1 MPPEAILF
9 DFDGTLVDTEWQ
21 IYLAWKHFYAREGQE
36 LPIEVYVQCIGSDF
50 DTWSPKTHLEN
61 LTGRAF
67 DWEALDLSRNKEIR
81 ASLAG
86 QGAVEGVREL
96 LDKLSGKVPMA
107 VVSSSSHDWVDG
119 WLERLDLTSYFDATI
134 CQGDAPRIKPAPDLY
149 LQAAKVVGL
158 SPEKC
163 LVIEDSVNGCLSAK
177 AADMQAYA
185 LPNRI
190 TRVSDF
196 SLADRVFQTMPSL
209 SIALCEIFG

>member
-1 MPPEAILF
+1 MLPEAILF

-21 IYLAWKHFYAREGQE
+21 IYLAWRNFYSREGQE

-50 DTWSPKTHLEN
+50 DTWSPKTHLES
-61 LTGRAF
+61 LTRRAF
-67 DWEALDLSRNKEIR
+67 DWDALDLSRNQEIR

-86 QGAVEGVREL
+86 QGAVEGAREL
-96 LDKLSGKVPMA
+96 LAELSGTVPLA

-119 WLERLDLTSYFDATI
+119 WLDRLDLTHFFDVTI
-134 CQGDAPRIKPAPDLY
+134 CRGDAPRIKPAPDLY
-149 LQAAKVVGL
+149 LQAAKVMGL

-163 LVIEDSVNGCLSAK
+163 LVIEDSVNGCLAAK
-177 AADMQAYA
+177 AAGMQAYA

-209 SIALCEIFG
+209 SIALSEIFG